1 MEEEK
6 ERQRDKDGKMK
17 AEIFRNEVKRGVMGN
32 VLEQKEMSVVGDD
45 LDKVKAIFDE
55 EWVK

>member
-6 ERQRDKDGKMK
+6 ERQRDKDSKMK

-45 LDKVKAIFDE
+45 LEKVKAIFDE
-55 EWVK
+55 EWAK